1 MALIHLDFESEY
13 YNANTDVYVIVP
25 DKKRGIDP
33 KDFYQREDRFK
44 CLWLL
49 HGTFGSYS
57 DWIRKSNIELY
68 ACEHDLMVVMPSV
81 QNFDYEE
88 WDNAGLGLD
97 TTRMIVDELMPMIQN
112 WFPASDKRE
121 DNFVAGLSMGG
132 GGALKLALNYP
143 EKFSACACLSATPRN
158 LDARKADLEKL
169 FALSRK
175 EAKTAKFEDRF
186 MGYRCYN
193 QMHRYDSVDEYLDS
207 ISNSWRKLDSMVAA
221 KDPLLPR
228 LFFSVGTEDFGY
240 ANFKLFKAH
249 LEELGVDAVF
259 TEGPGVHEWRV
270 WERDIQKAITF
281 FGLDN
286 DDVKGNA
293 F

>member
-1 MALIHLDFESEY
+1 MALIHLDFESQY
-13 YNANTDVYVIVP
+13 YNANTDVYVIIP

-33 KDFYQREDRFK
+33 KDFYKREDRFK

-97 TTRMIVDELMPMIQN
+97 TTKMIVDELMPMIQN

-143 EKFSACACLSATPRN
+143 EKFSACL
-158 LDARKADLEKL
+158 L
-169 FALSRK
+169 FYKSVNFHCNMCIVLIGRCAHYRANGLCDTALLTDYPAHVIGSDM
-175 EAKTAKFEDRF
+175 EMVNSYTVFIRF
-186 MGYRCYN
+186 VNVHGYRGRIIYEALRN
-193 QMHRYDSVDEYLDS
+193 
-207 ISNSWRKLDSMVAA
+207 
-221 KDPLLPR
+221 
-228 LFFSVGTEDFGY
+228 
-240 ANFKLFKAH
+240 
-249 LEELGVDAVF
+249 
-259 TEGPGVHEWRV
+259 
-270 WERDIQKAITF
+270 
-281 FGLDN
+281 
-286 DDVKGNA
+286 GNE
-293 F
+293 

>member
-1 MALIHLDFESEY
+1 MALIHLDFESQY
-13 YNANTDVYVIVP
+13 YNANTDVYVIIP

-33 KDFYQREDRFK
+33 KDFYKREDRFK

-121 DNFVAGLSMGG
+121 DNFIAGLSMGG
-132 GGALKLALNYP
+132 GGAIKLALNYP
-143 EKFSACACLSATPRN
+143 EKFSACACLSSTPRN

-169 FALSRK
+169 FALTRK
-175 EAKTAKFEDRF
+175 EAKTAQFEDRF
-186 MGYRCYN
+186 MGYRNYN

-228 LFFSVGTEDFGY
+228 LFFSIGTEDFGY

-281 FGLDN
+281 FGLDG